1 MEVED
6 GAEQEL
12 EEEDCLTSTSVT
24 ESTITIDVV
33 LHTCGNERW
42 TRSTA
47 TKAYDD
53 ASASE
58 DADAVSS
65 NGADGYGD
73 GAYLE
78 DAASLYDKH
87 TTITPPIAKVQL
99 SFTTATPIAMVNLT
113 PTKKRRTSGSY
124 SPAISPARVRKRSS
138 EELEADDL
146 EYEGP
151 CEQRE
156 VSLATAKRV
165 RTSPEPVNGEKPP
178 AVILRVPS
186 HLS

>member
-12 EEEDCLTSTSVT
+12 EEEDCLTSVSVT

-47 TKAYDD
+47 TKASDD

-65 NGADGYGD
+65 NGADDCGD
-73 GAYLE
+73 GVYLE

-99 SFTTATPIAMVNLT
+99 SVTTAMATTIVNLT
-113 PTKKRRTSGSY
+113 RRRSEGLLDHTLLRSRPPESGNGLPRSWRQMV
-124 SPAISPARVRKRSS
+124 SSTRVHASS
-138 EELEADDL
+138 
-146 EYEGP
+146 
-151 CEQRE
+151 
-156 VSLATAKRV
+156 V
-165 RTSPEPVNGEKPP
+165 R
-178 AVILRVPS
+178 
-186 HLS
+186 